1 MADITS
7 MNEQELRKTVSDQS
21 DAILRIIHHL
31 VEKDN
36 EISRLKENLEAQETI
51 AEIQKIA
58 LEDAKVFHLF
68 DSARYVLEGVAVRT
82 KKGNWIPYKPSWAAP
97 ACNSR
102 QIVKLN
108 NGWVCC
114 ATYYY
119 NKNHLEKDA
128 CWQWKNDS
136 GEWIDQDAVVYW
148 KGLEE

>member
-1 MADITS
+1 MTDTESVFRQKLIAEAYLENS
-7 MNEQELRKTVSDQS
+7 KLQLKE
-21 DAILRIIHHL
+21 
-31 VEKDN
+31 
-36 EISRLKENLEAQETI
+36 LKENVIVLIGLIKTGQNAKAYLQMLVVETLLES
-51 AEIQKIA
+51 KPSPS
-58 LEDAKVFHLF
+58 DV
-68 DSARYVLEGVAVRT
+68 SEGVAVRT

-119 NKNHLEKDA
+119 NKNHLEKDP

-136 GEWIDQDAVVYW
+136 GEWIDPDAVIYW